1 VGWTKFYKGEV
12 TAVNSRDGTYDIKF
26 EDGERKRGVEKS
38 RVRSLDSGSSD
49 RDQDRNR
56 DALSSSGSA
65 PIREGDK
72 VEAKCTGWT
81 KYYKGDVTRVNS
93 DDTYDIKFEDGEHK
107 KSVRSDQIK
116 ASSKKIEEG
125 ASVRARYRGANGYT
139 RGTISAVNRDG
150 TYDIKYNDGLKESNV
165 ERRMIKLDSDDQGF
179 GDRRSPKRSFRQVS
193 PRPMG
198 RSGSLSA
205 LD

>member
-1 VGWTKFYKGEV
+1 M
-12 TAVNSRDGTYDIKF
+12 
-26 EDGERKRGVEKS
+26 
-38 RVRSLDSGSSD
+38 
-49 RDQDRNR
+49 
-56 DALSSSGSA
+56 
-65 PIREGDK
+65 
-72 VEAKCTGWT
+72 
-81 KYYKGDVTRVNS
+81 
-93 DDTYDIKFEDGEHK
+93 
-107 KSVRSDQIK
+107 
-116 ASSKKIEEG
+116 
-125 ASVRARYRGANGYT
+125 RARYRGANGYT